1 MKRLPPSELDCGLC
15 WLATTERG
23 PRAVPRLGSE
33 CAAPRCARGS
43 LRCSRHEGGCG
54 TAVRGA
60 ERAANLTAS
69 SPVRRLR
76 RRTSPRVA
84 ALLAGPHSPRQGTAL
99 GPHETL
105 VFFDE
110 ERWGALAKPRSGVRR
125 QRHERRR
132 AAQPDEGNR
141 VARKRGATASMSSSE
156 HRRAAQQRAGHARA
170 RGGAALGG
178 RAAQGTRSAAEG
190 AAPERRRIP
199 GRGFASLGLGMALAL
214 RVWRLT
220 ASATDH

>member
-1 MKRLPPSELDCGLC
+1 MKRLPSSEPDCDRC
-15 WLATTERG
+15 RLATTERG

-33 CAAPRCARGS
+33 CAAPRPARGS
-43 LRCSRHEGGCG
+43 LRCSFREGGCG
-54 TAVRGA
+54 TAVA
-60 ERAANLTAS
+60 PLNAAQLHGS

-76 RRTSPRVA
+76 HRTTPLST

-105 VFFDE
+105 VLFDE

-141 VARKRGATASMSSSE
+141 DARKRGATASMSSSE

-190 AAPERRRIP
+190 AAHERRRIL

-214 RVWRLT
+214 RVSRLT
-220 ASATDH
+220 GSATDH